1 VAHGGPRKGAGRK
14 AGSTTRKTREI
25 AERATAE
32 GITPL
37 EVMLRA
43 MREHVEHADTLQ
55 AQAAKADDD
64 VLLGEADDD
73 LPVKLRRAALTAITE
88 AATMAKD
95 AAPYMHPRLANVNAN
110 IEGDLRATVKI
121 VSEFPDE

>member
-1 VAHGGPRKGAGRK
+1 
-14 AGSTTRKTREI
+14 
-25 AERATAE
+25 
-32 GITPL
+32 
-37 EVMLRA
+37 MLRA